1 MRVLLISPFSPA
13 ARHEHAAADTIVQLA
28 PRLARQVELFV
39 YSPQNERADE
49 GQAMGYTALVPQATH
64 TPSVRD
70 RLGASPAW
78 LRQAWPHAAT
88 DEVLDLVG
96 KLRPAVVHAEYLQ
109 SAEVVAGCRNT
120 VLTLHDITEHVMAES
135 YRNSS
140 GVERA
145 YRLAELVR
153 TRRFERAAM
162 RQAGVLMTLSEADR
176 AVAARYNQ
184 HTMLIRPGIDIGPVA
199 WTAPPAGQPPRLV
212 FAGAM
217 WRRANV
223 LAAQLLAEQVMPL
236 VWPKFPAAELRIVGA
251 RPTGEVLA
259 LSERDRRVVVT
270 GAVPDLRDEML
281 ASHAVVVPSVVGG
294 GVLMKVVHAMALG
307 CPVVTTPGPARS
319 VDADDSM
326 LFEGATPEELAT
338 AITTAIHDPELA
350 AARGRNARQHIDRTF
365 RWDDTVHAYLD
376 AYAIASNR

>member
-1 MRVLLISPFSPA
+1 
-13 ARHEHAAADTIVQLA
+13 
-28 PRLARQVELFV
+28 
-39 YSPQNERADE
+39 
-49 GQAMGYTALVPQATH
+49 
-64 TPSVRD
+64 
-70 RLGASPAW
+70 
-78 LRQAWPHAAT
+78 
-88 DEVLDLVG
+88 
-96 KLRPAVVHAEYLQ
+96 
-109 SAEVVAGCRNT
+109 
-120 VLTLHDITEHVMAES
+120 
-135 YRNSS
+135 
-140 GVERA
+140 VERA

-162 RQAGVLMTLSEADR
+162 RRAGVLMTLSEADH
-176 AVAARYNQ
+176 AVAATFNH
-184 HTMLIRPGIDIGPVA
+184 HTKLARPGIDIGPLA
-199 WTAPPAGQPPRLV
+199 WMSPPAGQPPRLV

-236 VWPKFPAAELRIVGA
+236 VWQKFPAAELRIVGA
-251 RPTGEVLA
+251 RPADEVVA
-259 LSERDRRVVVT
+259 MGERDRRVVVT

-326 LFEGATPEELAT
+326 LFEGTTPEELAD
-338 AITTAIHDPELA
+338 AITAAVHDPELA

-365 RWDDTVHAYLD
+365 RWDDTVRAYLD

>member
-1 MRVLLISPFSPA
+1 VL
-13 ARHEHAAADTIVQLA
+13 E
-28 PRLARQVELFV
+28 
-39 YSPQNERADE
+39 
-49 GQAMGYTALVPQATH
+49 
-64 TPSVRD
+64 
-70 RLGASPAW
+70 
-78 LRQAWPHAAT
+78 
-88 DEVLDLVG
+88 LVG
-96 KLRPAVVHAEYLQ
+96 ELRPAVVHAEYLQ

-120 VLTLHDITEHVMAES
+120 VLTLHDITENVMAES

-184 HTMLIRPGIDIGPVA
+184 HTKLIRPGIDIGPVA
-199 WTAPPAGQPPRLV
+199 WTPPPAGRPPRLV

-259 LSERDRRVVVT
+259 MAERDRRVVVT

-281 ASHAVVVPSVVGG
+281 AAHAVAVPSVVGG

-319 VDADDSM
+319 VDADESM
-326 LFEGATPEELAT
+326 LFEGATPEELA
-338 AITTAIHDPELA
+338 AAVTTAIHDPELA
-350 AARGRNARQHIDRTF
+350 ATRGRNARQHIDRTF
-365 RWDDTVHAYLD
+365 RWDDTVRAYLD